1 MVLIH
6 PKKKKNVTNEDCFCN
21 NDENHEIVEQLSHT
35 LDMYHNKLKDLGR
48 IGFQYDHSPH

>member
-1 MVLIH
+1 
-6 PKKKKNVTNEDCFCN
+6 VTNEDCFCN